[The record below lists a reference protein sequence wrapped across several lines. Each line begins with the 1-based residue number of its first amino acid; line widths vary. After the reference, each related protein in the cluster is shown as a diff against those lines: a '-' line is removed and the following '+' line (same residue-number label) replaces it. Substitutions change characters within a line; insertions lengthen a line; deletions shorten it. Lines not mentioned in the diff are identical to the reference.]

1 MAWRRRGYPVAGKQ
15 RERDL
20 ELTCYGAAGEV
31 TGSCHHLRVGSRQLL
46 LDCGLFQGT
55 REEEARNARP
65 LPFDPAA
72 IDAVVLSH
80 AHLDHCGRLPLLVRG
95 GFRGPIHTHPVSID
109 LVRILL
115 RDAAWL
121 EAADVERENRRRA
134 QRGKPPLQPLFE
146 QADVDAV
153 MRQMR
158 PLPFGGRDEILPGIT
173 VSLSQAGHILGA
185 ASVLLDLQ
193 EGGVRRRLLY
203 SGDIGPDGTAL
214 LPDPDPPA
222 AADVVLM
229 ESTYGDRDHRSRD
242 DTLDEIGRVLEAAWE
257 DGGNLLVPSFAI
269 GRTQEMLAL
278 FAQHFER
285 WQLGRWRI
293 FLDSPMAIEATA
305 VHDRH
310 ADQFHA
316 GARAMI
322 GTRRLQELL
331 PNFHQTPDT
340 AQSIRLNSVHSGAI
354 IIAGSGMCTGGRIL
368 HHLANNLARHQTDVM
383 IIGYQGHGTLGRRLV
398 DGAERVRIHGNDI
411 RVNARIHTIGGLS
424 AHAGQSEL
432 ARWYGAIDGR
442 PPVHLVHGEARG
454 REGLAARLKADYG
467 VDPGLP
473 GYGDAIHL

>member
-214 LPDPDPPA
+214 IPDPDPPA
-222 AADVVLM
+222 AADLVLM
-229 ESTYGDRDHRSRD
+229 ESTYGDRNHRSFEA
-242 DTLDEIGRVLEAAWE
+242 TLDELQAIFRAAA
-257 DGGNLLVPSFAI
+257 DSGGNILIPAFAV
-269 GRTQEMLAL
+269 GRTQDLLYLMAEHYADWRLD
-278 FAQHFER
+278 Q
-285 WQLGRWRI
+285 WQV
-293 FLDSPMAIEATA
+293 FLDSPMAIEATGIYSQ
-305 VHDRH
+305 HRH
-310 ADQFHA
+310 LY
-316 GARAMI
+316 RA
-322 GTRRLQELL
+322 ELFREGQHWPVL
-331 PNFHQTPDT
+331 PNFAAT
-340 AQSIRLNSVHSGAI
+340 ASSEESMSLNRIESGAV
-354 IIAGSGMCTGGRIL
+354 IIAGSGMCTGGRIR
-368 HHLANNLARHQTDVM
+368 HHLKHNVWRPQCHVIM
-383 IIGYQGHGTLGRRLV
+383 IGYQAHGTLGRRLV
-398 DGAERVRIHGNDI
+398 DKAPRIRLWGETI
-411 RVNARIHTIGGLS
+411 QVNATVHTVGGLS
-424 AHAGQSEL
+424 AHADQDGL
-432 ARWYGAIDGR
+432 LDWYGNFAAR
-442 PPVHLVHGEARG
+442 PPVYLVHGE
-454 REGLAARLKADYG
+454 EKARLALSDELQKRYG
-467 VDPGLP
+467 IEAHRPKLEEVVELG
-473 GYGDAIHL
+473 